1 MKPGPLNDSEWE
13 IMKQHT
19 IIGGKILSGSDSSI
33 LKTAEAIALTH
44 HEKWN
49 GCGYPFK
56 LKGLNIPMA
65 GRIAAIAD
73 VFDALTSERP
83 YKKAFSLEKA
93 FDIMA
98 EEREKSF
105 DPELLDAFFSIKK
118 EISEIR
124 NTHSFDHKIKLD
136 FFLTDPLQTAV

>member
-1 MKPGPLNDSEWE
+1 AVM
-13 IMKQHT
+13 
-19 IIGGKILSGSDSSI
+19 
-33 LKTAEAIALTH
+33 ALEH
-44 HEKWN
+44 HERYN
-49 GCGYPFK
+49 GTGYPK
-56 LKGLNIPMA
+56 GLKGDDIHIA

-98 EEREKSF
+98 EERGKSF
-105 DPELLDAFFSIKK
+105 DPEILDAFFSIKK
-118 EISEIR
+118 EIIEIR
-124 NTHSFDHKIKLD
+124 NTHSFDHKMKLD